1 MNTFIIISILS
12 LVVCGYFGYR
22 IYQEI
27 STIMEAKRIQDKV
40 MQDRFWAAQQS
51 FEE

>member
-1 MNTFIIISILS
+1 MTTFIIIFTLS
-12 LVVCGYFGYR
+12 LSVCGYFGYR

-27 STIMEAKRIQDKV
+27 SNIMEAKRIQDKMV
-40 MQDRFWAAQQS
+40 QDHFWSSQQS